1 MNRRIRRCVPAIVF
15 GCAVFS
21 QAQATSPACVPV
33 VDALRLSYS
42 VPYHQFISQLEDG
55 NKSQSELLFDGK
67 SLFMKIHGDWFDA
80 GAMDNPFKE
89 VATAGLQA
97 TSCSKQGEEKVA
109 NQVATVYQISQVIDG
124 KARQSQIWISV
135 TGLVL
140 RMRDTTHDDFDLTV
154 DYTGIKPPS
163 GAKRIGS

>member
-1 MNRRIRRCVPAIVF
+1 MNRRIRCCAPAIAF
-15 GCAVFS
+15 GFVVLS
-21 QAQATSPACVPV
+21 QVQATTPACAPL

-42 VPYHQFISQLEDG
+42 VPYHQLISQLESG
-55 NKSQSELLFDGK
+55 ERSQSELLFDGK

-124 KARQSQIWISV
+124 KASQSQIWISV

-140 RMRDTTHDDFDLTV
+140 RMRDKTHDDFDMTV
-154 DYTGIKPPS
+154 DYTNIKAPS